1 MKVEGVPYRSIFL
14 DEDGWSLRIVDQ
26 TALPQV
32 FRVLRIVDLDGVAA
46 AITLMQVRGAPLI
59 GVTAAYGLALALRP
73 DASDASLER
82 ACDTLLATRPTA
94 VNLRWALDR
103 VRDAV
108 APLPPRERA
117 GAAYDV
123 AGATAEEDVERN
135 RRIGEHG
142 LDLIREAAARHPG
155 RTVQILT
162 HCNAGWLATVDW
174 GTATAPIYIAHDQG
188 IPVHVWVDETRPRN
202 QGASLTAWELG
213 QHGVPHTVIVDSAG
227 GHLLQR
233 GQVDLCLV
241 GADRITAAGDVANK
255 IGTYLKALAA
265 NDNGVPFYV
274 AAPSSSVDW
283 TLVDGGDVPIEERA
297 GDEVARVTG
306 WAEDGRV
313 VSVRVVPEGSPVAN
327 PGFDV
332 TPARLVTAIVTERGI
347 TGANREGLARLF
359 PERAGSIMRR
369 AGPVDVQSV
378 RTAVLRAARRMSSRG
393 LTPGTSGNVSAR
405 IADGMVITPS
415 ALAYDEMAERDL
427 VVLSLEGHVLGGER
441 KPSSEW
447 PLHAAVYRARPDVE
461 AIVHSHATYC
471 TTLATLRRGIPAF
484 HFMVAVAGGDSIRC
498 APYAPFGS
506 PDLARH
512 VVTALEDRLACL
524 LANHGMVAVG
534 SSPDAALDLA
544 TEVENLAEIY
554 WRALQ
559 IGEPVLLSASQM
571 AEALERFAT
580 YR

>member
-1 MKVEGVPYRSIFL
+1 VKIEGVPYRSIFL

-26 TALPQV
+26 TVLPHD
-32 FRVLRIVDLDGVAA
+32 FRTLRIADLEGMAA
-46 AITLMQVRGAPLI
+46 AIAGMHVRGAPLL
-59 GVTAAYGLALALRP
+59 GVAAAYGLALALRS

-82 ACDTLLATRPTA
+82 ACGILLATRPTA

-103 VRDAV
+103 VREAV
-108 APLPPRERA
+108 VPLPPGERA
-117 GAAYDV
+117 GAAFDV
-123 AGATAEEDVERN
+123 AGAIAEEDVERN

-142 LDLIREAAARHPG
+142 LGLVREAAARRPGHPV
-155 RTVQILT
+155 RILT

-174 GTATAPIYIAHDQG
+174 GTATAPIYMAHDQG
-188 IPVHVWVDETRPRN
+188 VPVHVWVDETRPRN

-213 QHGVPHTVIVDSAG
+213 RHGVPHTVIVDNAG
-227 GHLLQR
+227 GHLMQR

-241 GADRITAAGDVANK
+241 GADRITAAGDVVNK

-265 NDNGVPFYV
+265 NDNGVLFYV

-283 TLVDGGDVPIEERA
+283 TLSDGADVPIEERA
-297 GDEVARVTG
+297 GDEVARMTG
-306 WAEDGRV
+306 RAEDGRA

-332 TPARLVTAIVTERGI
+332 TPARLVTALVTERGV
-347 TGANREGLARLF
+347 TGASREGLARLF
-359 PERAGSIMRR
+359 PERARGAVSR
-369 AGPVDVQSV
+369 ARPADVRDV
-378 RTAVLRAARRMSSRG
+378 RAAVLRAARKMSVRG
-393 LTPGTSGNVSAR
+393 LSRGTSGNVSAR
-405 IADGMVITPS
+405 VADGMVVTPS
-415 ALAYDEMAERDL
+415 ALRYDEMVERDL
-427 VVLSLEGHVLGGER
+427 AVLSLEGRVLDGER

-447 PLHAAVYRARPDVE
+447 PLHAAVYRARPDVG
-461 AIVHSHATYC
+461 AIVHAHASYC
-471 TTLATLRRGIPAF
+471 TILAALRHGIPAF
-484 HFMVAVAGGDSIRC
+484 HYMVAVAGGDSIRC

-506 PDLARH
+506 PELAGH
-512 VVTALEDRLACL
+512 VVTALEGRRACL

-544 TEVENLAEIY
+544 AEVEELAETY

-559 IGEPVLLSASQM
+559 AGEPVLLSADEM